1 METSEA
7 MNCVPVAATE
17 AVRLN
22 SDEDAMEVV
31 DQMEQ
36 IGEVRHYGR
45 VLYYDSRPQERYGF
59 IEELGSWG
67 HDALVTERVY
77 FNMSF
82 VRSQHSVTKASCP
95 LIKFCPG
102 DIVEYTRV
110 ECEHND
116 EVSYRAYDVTGVY
129 EGKLPCHYGVVTFT
143 PYHVAMKKMARQDVH
158 HGQAHFEAVQTTYE
172 EKEANVQRM
181 FTDVEED

>member
-1 METSEA
+1 MNVVPVEA
-7 MNCVPVAATE
+7 ME

-22 SDEDAMEVV
+22 SEEAVGTM
-31 DQMEQ
+31 DQ
-36 IGEVRHYGR
+36 GGVRHYGR

-67 HDALVTERVY
+67 HDPLVAERVY

-82 VRSQHSVTKASCP
+82 VREHSGTNVGCP

-102 DIVEYTRV
+102 DIVEYTRTD
-110 ECEHND
+110 CEHND
-116 EVSYRAYDVTGVY
+116 ELSYRAYDVTGLH

-143 PYHVAMKKMARQDVH
+143 PYHVAMKKIARQDVH
-158 HGQAHFEAVQTTYE
+158 HGQAHFEAVHNTYA

-181 FTDVEED
+181 FTDMTEAEDE